1 MRGDVRG
8 TRHGDSKS
16 LALGFLLNPLYSI
29 FAFVYQGL
37 VISAGKMTN
46 TIVIR
51 RDYLHY
57 ISKYRR

>member
-1 MRGDVRG
+1 MFC
-8 TRHGDSKS
+8 HG
-16 LALGFLLNPLYSI
+16 
-29 FAFVYQGL
+29 QGL

-57 ISKYRR
+57 VSKYRR